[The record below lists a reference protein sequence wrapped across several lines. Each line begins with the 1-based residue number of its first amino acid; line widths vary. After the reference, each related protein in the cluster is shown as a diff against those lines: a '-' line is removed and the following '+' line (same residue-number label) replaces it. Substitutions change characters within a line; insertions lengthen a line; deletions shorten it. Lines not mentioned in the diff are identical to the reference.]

1 MFLSRRF
8 ISNTILGATEKVDN
22 DVDPVIFGVE
32 KTENIVILHQNIK
45 NLMLIIR
52 RDLRVKNRF
61 KLHTAI
67 NQQVERKILFG
78 EGVHAYYL

>member
-8 ISNTILGATEKVDN
+8 ISNTILGAAEEVDN

-52 RDLRVKNRF
+52 RDLRVKNRI
-61 KLHTAI
+61 KLHTGI

-78 EGVHAYYL
+78 EGVHAYNF